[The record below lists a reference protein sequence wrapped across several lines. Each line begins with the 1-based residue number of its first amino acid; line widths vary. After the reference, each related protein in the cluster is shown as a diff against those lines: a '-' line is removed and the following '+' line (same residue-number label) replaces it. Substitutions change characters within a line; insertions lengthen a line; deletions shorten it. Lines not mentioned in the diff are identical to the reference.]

1 MRQPSFYVL
10 AYLLFVLLLALPIVV
25 AFHINSTN
33 NHRRLL
39 RQTPPPIHSLHLFG
53 FGEGNPKEGNG
64 DELITIHN
72 VNVGSSIDGLSDYL
86 MKWSK
91 LFESGGMGLTT
102 PVKVSPLLGGDNK
115 GFQILF
121 QATKT
126 GSAYI
131 SKKDEQRM
139 EEENGDD
146 GDLEPDTP
154 KKEGGVDIILIP
166 TTDDGVVEI
175 RAQRCEIEKGTII
188 KEMSEETIVRELNK
202 AIKIWEKQRHKE

>member
-10 AYLLFVLLLALPIVV
+10 AYLLFVLFSVLPTVV
-25 AFHINSTN
+25 AFHVNSID
-33 NHRRLL
+33 RFLQ
-39 RQTPPPIHSLHLFG
+39 QTPTPIHSLHLFG
-53 FGEGNPKEGNG
+53 FGEGNPKKGNG
-64 DELITIHN
+64 DELVTIRN
-72 VNVGSSIDGLSDYL
+72 VSVEPSIDSLSDYL

-102 PVKVSPLLGGDNK
+102 PVKVSPLLDNDNK
-115 GFQILF
+115 GVQILF

-131 SKKDEQRM
+131 SKKDEQQM
-139 EEENGDD
+139 EEEDGDD
-146 GDLEPDTP
+146 GDAGPDTP

-166 TTDDGVVEI
+166 TSDDGVVEI